1 MSFSPSYSPHNS
13 GIITKIQCSPKYN
26 GGKIGTDCTTST
38 NTTTGRYTSP
48 IYSHQHYNQS
58 QSHNQSY
65 KNAISPSYSSYKL
78 GGSGSNRYQQGDNN
92 LAFKDEKKEEEFD

>member
-26 GGKIGTDCTTST
+26 GGKIGTDCTTSN

-58 QSHNQSY
+58 QSYNQSHR
-65 KNAISPSYSSYKL
+65 NAISPSYSNYKL
-78 GGSGSNRYQQGDNN
+78 MNNSSNRYQQADNN
-92 LAFKDEKKEEEFD
+92 MGKDEKKEEEFD